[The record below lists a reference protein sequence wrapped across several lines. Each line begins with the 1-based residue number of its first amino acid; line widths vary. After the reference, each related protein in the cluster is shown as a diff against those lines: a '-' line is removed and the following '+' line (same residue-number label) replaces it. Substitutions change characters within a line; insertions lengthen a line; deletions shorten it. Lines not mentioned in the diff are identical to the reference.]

1 MNVFLYSWETQWKL
15 RKPWSSNNNF
25 LLVHRWVKLIMHTKE
40 MKLFFLVLDCLNLN
54 KTFLLHFI
62 FSFNKGDSQKKKL
75 VYFRVTRPPFLDDV
89 SILYTSTEIFP
100 TNGYESFLT
109 SDTDSIFSKWW
120 NFTSSFFSYVR
131 ELSTIYYSVLVYK
144 ENTENDQ

>member
-1 MNVFLYSWETQWKL
+1 
-15 RKPWSSNNNF
+15 
-25 LLVHRWVKLIMHTKE
+25 MHTKE

-109 SDTDSIFSKWW
+109 SDTDSIFSK
-120 NFTSSFFSYVR
+120 
-131 ELSTIYYSVLVYK
+131 
-144 ENTENDQ
+144 